1 MCGLRLHSD
10 PQELMT
16 FLRNKHIPTH
26 GTPTKDCTE
35 ARGGWGE
42 LVPAG
47 KASWKREALSW
58 TLCLGRI
65 WRKNEETRAESQ
77 DFGVTKSN
85 PVLNH
90 LSSVQLW
97 VSPVTLVVKI
107 LPAHAGDLRDA
118 GSIPGSGRSP
128 GGRNSNPLQYS
139 CLENPVDRG
148 GWWATIHRV
157 AKS

>member
-1 MCGLRLHSD
+1 M
-10 PQELMT
+10 
-16 FLRNKHIPTH
+16 
-26 GTPTKDCTE
+26 
-35 ARGGWGE
+35 
-42 LVPAG
+42 PAG

-90 LSSVQLW
+90 LSSVWLW
-97 VSPVTLVVKI
+97 VFPVVLVVKI

-139 CLENPVDRG
+139 CLE
-148 GWWATIHRV
+148 
-157 AKS
+157 KSHEQKSLAGYSPKGHKELNTTEQTHVCMNNQP